1 MQALLPAGVGL
12 FAGSTAA
19 YLAALW
25 SPRPG
30 ILKLAHLLLGLTVLL
45 WLGILGAS
53 LPHLAEQGVTRFYL
67 GGSAIG
73 VSALYLLLVRR
84 YPIAGLGSIVSAIAT
99 LLAVFALLVHQENST
114 DPAVVDWLLRVHI
127 ALAFVGVTAFAFST
141 ALSIVYLIQARMLK
155 RKAKTELRR
164 RLPPLDVLDRLALR
178 GIVVGFP
185 FYTVALLLG
194 SAQAIRTD
202 QVRTSYVLAIVSWI
216 IYGVVLQARLTAGW
230 RGRRAAI
237 LTICGLVLALSV
249 VAQYGFGGTV
259 APGAAP
265 TGAVER

>member
-25 SPRPG
+25 TSRPVVLR
-30 ILKLAHLLLGLTVLL
+30 IAHGLLGLTVLL
-45 WLGILGAS
+45 WIVILAAS
-53 LPHLAEQGVTRFYL
+53 VPHLAEGGVTRFYL

-73 VSALYLLLVRR
+73 LSGLYLGLLRR
-84 YPIAGLGSIVSAIAT
+84 YPIGGLGSFVSALAT
-99 LLAVFALLVHQENST
+99 LLAVFALFAQQQNVT
-114 DPAVVDWLLRVHI
+114 DPALVDWLLRVHI

-141 ALSIVYLIQARMLK
+141 AVSLVYLIQARMLK
-155 RKAKTELRR
+155 QKSKTELRR
-164 RLPPLDVLDRLALR
+164 RLPPLDMLDKLALR

-194 SAQAIRTD
+194 SAQAIRTEHL
-202 QVRTSYVLAIVSWI
+202 RGAYVLAIISWA
-216 IYGVVLQARLTAGW
+216 IYGIVLQARLTAGW

-237 LTICGLVLALSV
+237 LTVVGLVLALSV
-249 VAQYGFGGTV
+249 VAQYGF
-259 APGAAP
+259 
-265 TGAVER
+265 RSI

>member
-1 MQALLPAGVGL
+1 MQALVPAGVGL

-25 SPRPG
+25 TSKPG
-30 ILKLAHLLLGLTVLL
+30 VLRAAHVLLGLTVLL
-45 WLGILGAS
+45 WVGILAAS
-53 LPHLAEQGVTRFYL
+53 VPHLAEGGVTRFYL

-73 VSALYLLLVRR
+73 LSGLYLVLVRR
-84 YPIAGLGSIVSAIAT
+84 YPIAGLGSFVSALAT
-99 LLAVFALLVHQENST
+99 LLAVFAMFAQRQNVT
-114 DPAVVDWLLRVHI
+114 DPTLVDWLLRIHI

-141 ALSIVYLIQARMLK
+141 ALSMVYLMQARMLK
-155 RKAKTELRR
+155 QKAKTELRR

-194 SAQAIRTD
+194 SAQAIRTEHL
-202 QVRTSYVLAIVSWI
+202 RGSYVLAIISWV

-237 LTICGLVLALSV
+237 LTIFGLILALSV
-249 VAQYGFGGTV
+249 VAQYGFRSV
-259 APGAAP
+259 
-265 TGAVER
+265 

>member
-1 MQALLPAGVGL
+1 MHALLPAGVGL

-25 SPRPG
+25 TSKPMVLRMAHALLGVTLLVWVG
-30 ILKLAHLLLGLTVLL
+30 ILA
-45 WLGILGAS
+45 AS
-53 LPHLAEQGVTRFYL
+53 VQHLAEGGVTRFYL
-67 GGSAIG
+67 GGSALG
-73 VSALYLLLVRR
+73 LSGLYLFLVRR
-84 YPIAGLGSIVSAIAT
+84 YPISGLGSFVSAIAT
-99 LLAVFALLVHQENST
+99 LLSVFALFAQQQNVT

-141 ALSIVYLIQARMLK
+141 AVSIVYLMQARMLK
-155 RKAKTELRR
+155 QKSKTELRR
-164 RLPPLDVLDRLALR
+164 RLPPLDVLDKLALR

-194 SAQAIRTD
+194 SAQAIRTEHL
-202 QVRTSYVLAIVSWI
+202 RTSYLLAIISWV

-237 LTICGLVLALSV
+237 LTVVGLLLALSV
-249 VAQYGFGGTV
+249 VAQYGF
-259 APGAAP
+259 
-265 TGAVER
+265 RSI